1 MKTFLMVAA
10 GLLLVAV
17 GAGAIYYFQLTAP
30 VEVSDEP
37 PAAPTLAV
45 AQRPTNAPA
54 TAVAVAAGDATPT
67 PAGVAGASSSSATA
81 TLAPQATTVAPSVT
95 IYRIDPAQSEARYT
109 VDETFFDARGLVTVV
124 GTTNA
129 VAGDISIDRAN
140 PAGSRLGEIVVD
152 ISQLRTDE
160 RSRDN
165 AIRREW
171 LQSARYPLATL
182 RNATLSGLPASWP
195 EGQPFTFQIAGD
207 MTVRQA
213 TKQVTWDAEAQLDGD
228 TLRGVATTQVKMSD
242 FGFDP
247 PSLSGLRV
255 EDEVKVELE
264 FVAKVVGE

>member
-1 MKTFLMVAA
+1 MKTFFMVAA
-10 GLLLVAV
+10 GLLLVVV

-30 VEVSDEP
+30 VKVSDRP

-45 AQRPTNAPA
+45 AQRPTNAPPTAAVVA
-54 TAVAVAAGDATPT
+54 TGDATPT
-67 PAGVAGASSSSATA
+67 PAIDAGTSSATA
-81 TLAPQATTVAPSVT
+81 TLAPQVTPPAPGVT
-95 IYRIDPAQSEARYT
+95 IYRIDPAHSEARYT

-129 VAGDISIDRAN
+129 VAGDISIDRTN
-140 PAGSRLGEIVVD
+140 PAASRIGEIVVD

-171 LQSARYPLATL
+171 LQSARFPLATL
-182 RNATLSGLPASWP
+182 KNATLSGLPASWT
-195 EGQPFTFQIAGD
+195 EGQSFMFQITGD

-213 TKQVTWDAEAQLDGD
+213 TKQVTWDAQAQLDGD
-228 TLRGVATTQVKMSD
+228 TLQGMATTQVKMTD

-255 EDEVKVELE
+255 EDDVKVELE
-264 FVAKVVGE
+264 FVATAVGE